1 MDFTQE
7 HKDKIE
13 RKILEILANALDAG
27 QIENDDAPNVAR
39 FVLDR
44 IDKVTNQKDL
54 VAFLGDLSEKW
65 PVFSTLK
72 DQVEG
77 ETQDSVDDEVADG
90 VEILIQHGKLEK
102 ALALVK
108 SITKRK

>member
-7 HKDKIE
+7 HKDAIE

-27 QIENDDAPNVAR
+27 QIENEEAPDVAR

-44 IDKVTNQKDL
+44 IDKVTNQKEL
-54 VAFLGDLSEKW
+54 IEFLGELNEKW

-72 DQVEG
+72 EQGEG
-77 ETQDSVDDEVADG
+77 EIQDSVNEEVADG
-90 VEILIQHGKLEK
+90 VELLIKHGKLEK

>member
-7 HKDKIE
+7 HKDAIE

-27 QIENDDAPNVAR
+27 QIENDDAPDVAR

-44 IDKVTNQKDL
+44 IDKVTNQKEL
-54 VAFLGDLSEKW
+54 IEFLGELSSKW
-65 PVFSTLK
+65 PIFSTLK
-72 DQVEG
+72 EQGEG
-77 ETQDSVDDEVADG
+77 EIQGGVDDEVADG

>member
-7 HKDKIE
+7 HKEKIE
-13 RKILEILANALDAG
+13 RQILEIMANALDSG
-27 QIENDDAPNVAR
+27 QLTTEDSSVVAN

-44 IDKVTNQKDL
+44 IDKVANHQEL
-54 VAFLGDLSEKW
+54 LEFLGVLGEKW

-72 DQVEG
+72 EQGEG
-77 ETQDSVDDEVADG
+77 KIQDSVNEEVADG
-90 VEILIQHGKLEK
+90 VELLIKHGKLEK